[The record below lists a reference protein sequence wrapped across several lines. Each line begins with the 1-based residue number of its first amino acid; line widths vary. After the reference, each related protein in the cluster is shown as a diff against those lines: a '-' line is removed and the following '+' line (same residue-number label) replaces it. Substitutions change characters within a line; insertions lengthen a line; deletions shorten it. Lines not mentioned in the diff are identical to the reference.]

1 VAKHWALIVLLFY
14 LFLLTGISLIN
25 LGELPSLGSSFD
37 DKIFHFL
44 SHAVLVG
51 LCFNYFK
58 RTRVSKPIMVSAFV
72 PICYGIAIEW
82 LQDIT
87 SNLRTSDGYD
97 VLANVLGTIFAIIFI
112 NIIKNVKLK

>member
-1 VAKHWALIVLLFY
+1 
-14 LFLLTGISLIN
+14 
-25 LGELPSLGSSFD
+25 
-37 DKIFHFL
+37 
-44 SHAVLVG
+44 
-51 LCFNYFK
+51 
-58 RTRVSKPIMVSAFV
+58 MVSAFV

-82 LQDIT
+82 LQDII